1 VTTTWCGSANASAGG
16 EVVRQEWLRA
26 GDRTPACWACFLV
39 YDDRVEVLA
48 VIGPKEHVDRSM
60 PRDAARKLWNE
71 LRERGWYRVSDD
83 ELNEHQMSHREL
95 RRIAYGP
102 R

>member
-1 VTTTWCGSANASAGG
+1 M
-16 EVVRQEWLRA
+16 RQEWLRA

-71 LRERGWYRVSDD
+71 LRERGWYRVSDANSTSTKCLIGNCAASPTD
-83 ELNEHQMSHREL
+83 RGE
-95 RRIAYGP
+95 P
-102 R
+102 